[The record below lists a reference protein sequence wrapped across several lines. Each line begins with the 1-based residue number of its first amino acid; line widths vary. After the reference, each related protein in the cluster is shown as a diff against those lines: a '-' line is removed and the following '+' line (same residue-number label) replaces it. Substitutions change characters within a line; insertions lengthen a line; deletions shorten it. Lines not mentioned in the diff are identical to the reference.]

1 MFTISTHDNN
11 IKTCRFGYHLLP
23 LYQNQFF
30 CSFHWFCL
38 AIIISISKML
48 VKKSTD
54 LKLNL
59 PLSRRLS
66 LLRRSFS
73 CGIGQLIFVASPLFF
88 VSFVTFFFF
97 FGRRPGTFL
106 K

>member
-1 MFTISTHDNN
+1 FTISTHDNN
-11 IKTCRFGYHLLP
+11 IKTCRFSHHLLLRLP
-23 LYQNQFF
+23 EPVF
-30 CSFHWFCL
+30 CSFHWFWL

-59 PLSRRLS
+59 PLSRHLL

-73 CGIGQLIFVASPLFF
+73 CGIGQLIFVAFSSLFCF
-88 VSFVTFFFF
+88 FRHFLLLLWTSSGHVS
-97 FGRRPGTFL
+97 
-106 K
+106 